1 MGKSKNIGAGR
12 NGGEGVVIMSTSIS
26 TKIPNQKAAKKQ
38 QTNKKTEISREQ
50 HSKQANIRQE
60 KL

>member
-1 MGKSKNIGAGR
+1 MGKGKNIAAGR
-12 NGGEGVVIMSTSIS
+12 NRGEGVVIMSTSIS
-26 TKIPNQKAAKKQ
+26 TQIPNQKAAKKQ

-50 HSKQANIRQE
+50 HDKEANIRLE